1 MFDALMSLFSND
13 PDLSPMSTD
22 SSSSDLESI
31 REEEP
36 PLQMFTPD
44 SPGTVSYMYDI

>member
-1 MFDALMSLFSND
+1 MFDSLMSLFLND
-13 PDLSPMSTD
+13 PELSPLSSD
-22 SSSSDLESI
+22 SSSADLESI

-36 PLQMFTPD
+36 PLIMFTPD